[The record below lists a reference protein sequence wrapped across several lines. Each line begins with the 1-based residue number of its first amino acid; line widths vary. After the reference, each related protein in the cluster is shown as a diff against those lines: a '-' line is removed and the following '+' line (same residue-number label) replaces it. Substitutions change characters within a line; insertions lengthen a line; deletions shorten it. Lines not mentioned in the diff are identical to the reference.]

1 MIPSPAPHL
10 FPAVLPEGVA
20 ALYVLRDWL
29 EQHTARLDLDRLS
42 EWALCAY
49 GRTLGAPPELVTQAR
64 EETEAPVRK
73 AFDPEELANAVRL
86 KHIRARTGLLVKAQI
101 VLALERHLEALHLAA
116 EWGRELEAVST
127 VVLGTL
133 APGSMCD
140 DLTLLGAKHHV
151 IQRSAR
157 IALYT
162 ARAQIDLLPGWWRE
176 HQKRGTRPPWSDL
189 PPGWKLSGHHRW
201 AYRPLS
207 ENA

>member
-10 FPAVLPEGVA
+10 FPAKLPERA
-20 ALYVLRDWL
+20 DALLVLRDWL
-29 EQHTARLDLDRLS
+29 EQHTARRDLDRLS

-49 GRTLGAPPELVTQAR
+49 GRELGAPVELVAQAQA
-64 EETEAPVRK
+64 ETEAPVRK
-73 AFDPEELANAVRL
+73 TFDPEELANAVRL
-86 KHIRARTGLLVKAQI
+86 RHIRARTGLLVKAQI
-101 VLALERHLEALHLAA
+101 VLALERHIEALHLAA

-151 IQRSAR
+151 IQRSGR
-157 IALYT
+157 DALYV
-162 ARAQIDLLPGWWRE
+162 ARAEIDLPPGWVRE
-176 HQKRGTRPPWSDL
+176 HRKSGTRPPWSDL

-201 AYRPLS
+201 AYRPLT
-207 ENA
+207 EAT